1 MKIETF
7 IGRYIKA
14 DVAWTTAVVLPPLL
28 LALYLGWL
36 MFSSPFSRADF
47 DQQAWAALTA
57 ANDNNCERG
66 AMLDSLLKKHVQIGM
81 QKSKIVALLGKPDK
95 DNGGVAF
102 YYLGYCQTFTDEDTL
117 DFYFDSQ
124 GALTKHAITTH

>member
-1 MKIETF
+1 
-7 IGRYIKA
+7 
-14 DVAWTTAVVLPPLL
+14 
-28 LALYLGWL
+28 

-66 AMLDSLLKKHVQIGM
+66 AMLDSRLKKHVQIGM